1 MQKRKNANL
10 RQMFNSTLST
20 FSISCM
26 AFTITM
32 VIDGIVI
39 GQFLG
44 TEAIAAYGLAM
55 PIMLAKNAIFS
66 VLATGEQ
73 SICGNC
79 MGRGDMKSANG
90 CFNATL
96 IVVMAI
102 GIVLTAV
109 LAIFAEPLGILLGAN
124 GEDAN
129 ISTILDGTK
138 MYILGLAVG
147 VPFEAY
153 GHAVSPLMQLDNDR
167 DRVTTT
173 AIVCSAVNII
183 GDLANVFVL
192 N

>member
-32 VIDGIVI
+32 VIDGIII

-96 IVVMAI
+96 IVVMA
-102 GIVLTAV
+102 
-109 LAIFAEPLGILLGAN
+109 LGILLTAALAICAEPLAVVLGAN
-124 GEDAN
+124 GDEL
-129 ISTILDGTK
+129 LDGTR
-138 MYILGLAVG
+138 MYILGVAVG

-153 GHAVSPLMQLDNDR
+153 GHSVSPLMQLDNDR

-173 AIVCSAVNII
+173 AIVSSATNII